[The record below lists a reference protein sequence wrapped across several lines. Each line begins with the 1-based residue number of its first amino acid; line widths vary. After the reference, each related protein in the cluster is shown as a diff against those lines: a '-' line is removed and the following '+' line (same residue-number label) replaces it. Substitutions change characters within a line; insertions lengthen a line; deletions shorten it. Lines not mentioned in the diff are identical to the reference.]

1 MIVCS
6 VQQIEKNYG
15 GTKLF
20 ENITFEIKEGD
31 RVGFVGRNGC
41 GKSTILK
48 MIAGVETIDEGAI
61 HIKKGAAIGLL
72 SQIPDFTDGIT
83 VYECL
88 QSAFSHMV
96 ELKERLDKLEHSM
109 ATDINESSLARSIE
123 QYGEV
128 QEQFERLGGYEMD
141 STIMKIANGL
151 MLDLMLDK
159 RFVSLSGGEK
169 TKVCLGVLLLQKP
182 DLLLLDEPTNHLDIG
197 AVEWLEGFL
206 EDYDGTVLIVS
217 HDRFFLDRTVKRIL
231 DLDDGE
237 IFVYEG
243 NYSEF
248 VQAKEKRLL
257 EEFNQYKEQQKK
269 IKKMKEAIKRLR
281 EWANQANPP
290 SEGLHKRARNMER
303 ALERMEKIK
312 RPILERRKM
321 DLDFDQSERSGKD
334 VLQLHGI
341 TKRFGTQTLFENMD
355 LLVQYGERIAI
366 VGANGTG
373 KSTILKLV
381 LNEFTPDVGEVKL
394 GSNVKIGYLSQQL
407 FQEGKDMTVLE
418 AFRQEVHV
426 TEGEARHILAR
437 FLFYGFQ
444 VFQKVEKLSG
454 GERMRLRLAQLMY
467 QDINLLILDEPTNHL
482 DIDSREVLEE
492 ALSEFPGTIIV
503 VSHDRYLLNKLFQ
516 KTYWLQNRTL
526 QVYLGNYSWAREHML
541 ADMLQ
546 VKQTSQSVTWSQSNV
561 QLVHH
566 VISNETYES
575 LEKKIDKVEQ
585 RLSEIIRDLEKE
597 TALEALQLLYVEK
610 KEAEEVREDLY
621 EELDR
626 LDCGE

>member
-20 ENITFEIKEGD
+20 ENITFEIKEGE

-321 DLDFDQSERSGKD
+321 DLDFDLSERSGKD

-467 QDINLLILDEPTNHL
+467 QDINLVILDEPTNHL

-546 VKQTSQSVTWSQSNV
+546 VKQTSQSVTRSQSNV
-561 QLVHH
+561 QLEHH
-566 VISNETYES
+566 VISKETYES
-575 LEKKIDKVEQ
+575 LEKKIATVEH
-585 RLSEIIRDLEKE
+585 RLSEIIRDMEKE
-597 TALEALQLLYVEK
+597 IALEALQLLYVEK